1 MMVFFDTNIFIYVV
15 SGAPADQHRKQV
27 AQRLLAGTDFG
38 ISVQVLQEF
47 MDVTL
52 RNSELGLSPQ
62 EISEMVGFMA
72 TYPIV
77 ETSVALAR
85 SAFEIKNR
93 FQVRY
98 WDAAII
104 AAAQELG
111 CETLYTEDLNH
122 GQDFGGVKVLNPF
135 V

>member
-1 MMVFFDTNIFIYVV
+1 MVFFDTNIFIYVV
-15 SGAPADQHRKQV
+15 SGAPADQANKDV
-27 AQRLLAGTDFG
+27 AKRLIADTDFG
-38 ISVQVLQEF
+38 LSVQILQEF

-52 RNSELGLSPQ
+52 RKKHLGLSND
-62 EISEMVGFMA
+62 EISAMIDIMV
-72 TYPIV
+72 TYPVV

-85 SAFEIKNR
+85 RAFQLKAR
-93 FQVRY
+93 FDIRY

-111 CETLYTEDLNH
+111 CHTLYSEDLNH
-122 GQDFGGVKVLNPF
+122 GQDYEGVRVVNPF